1 MIELQDKELML
12 ARGQYSTLGAEQ
24 RDAVKQLQMLCGH
37 LSSVSSQILHGV
49 QPKDDE
55 PINVADAID
64 IGKQLLNKIE
74 RITMRLTELAE
85 QRAELKPRAWGN
97 KR

>member
-24 RDAVKQLQMLCGH
+24 RDAIKQLQMLCGH

-55 PINVADAID
+55 PINVNDSID
-64 IGKQLLNKIE
+64 IGKQLLDKIDAIAM
-74 RITMRLTELAE
+74 RIAELAK
-85 QRAELKPRAWGN
+85 QRAELKPHAWG

>member
-1 MIELQDKELML
+1 ML
-12 ARGQYSTLGAEQ
+12 ARGQYSTLNAEYK
-24 RDAVKQLQMLCGH
+24 DCMKEIQMLTGA
-37 LSSVSSQILHGV
+37 LSSAAAQILHGV

-85 QRAELKPRAWGN
+85 QRAELKPRAWP
-97 KR
+97 K